1 MRSLAILVWAA
12 LCALTGY
19 TLFHIAFQVESLEAR
34 LNALD
39 REILR
44 EQEAMRVLD
53 AEWSYLSRP
62 GRIADLAELYLP
74 SLADSSVAQV
84 ATIDEV
90 PYPAVPPERPAH
102 PPIPGAGTG
111 AEAILSNL
119 ETTVVGEVRR

>member
-62 GRIADLAELYLP
+62 ARIADLAELYLP
-74 SLADSSVAQV
+74 SLADSSVAQI

-111 AEAILSNL
+111 AGAILSNL